1 MMLLDRTI
9 QPKVRDIEH
18 LAVQMPQRFI
28 MPNGVPLNI
37 LNSGDNEVV
46 RIDLLIEGGRWH
58 QSQPLQALFTNRMLR
73 EGTLRYS
80 ALEIAEKLDYYGAWL
95 ELSSASEYAYITL
108 YSLNKYLPQTLD
120 VLESIVKEPT
130 FPEKEL
136 GVVAENNIQQFIVNS
151 SKVDF
156 LAHRALMKAVYGG
169 QHPCG
174 RLVQKED
181 YKRITPDVLR
191 KFYDRYYHSRNCT
204 IYVSGKVGDDCVRRI
219 EDLFGREAFGK
230 GFQKPEK
237 TDFIPVSSVDKRI
250 FVEYADVMQSAVRM
264 GMLSLERCHPDYLKA
279 RVMVTLFG
287 GYFGSRL
294 MSNIRED
301 KGYTYGISAGIM
313 PYPDSGLLVVNAETA
328 NEFVEPLIK
337 EVYHEID
344 RLQNDLVPAEELA
357 MVKNY
362 MLGDM
367 CRSYESAF
375 SLADAWIF
383 IHTSGLPDSYVRDA
397 VEAVKTITPVEIRE
411 LASRYLCKETLKEVI
426 AGKKLS

>member
-1 MMLLDRTI
+1 MTG
-9 QPKVRDIEH
+9 
-18 LAVQMPQRFI
+18 F
-28 MPNGVPLNI
+28 
-37 LNSGDNEVV
+37 
-46 RIDLLIEGGRWH
+46 
-58 QSQPLQALFTNRMLR
+58 LFTGIIYALGVKTRFR
-73 EGTLRYS
+73 EPFVTYASILDTSGEEAEEATYMNIRSPYNKPYSVSLKPGYEVRPMTRSYYYDAVSAVRFTGEEEYHTNFVYQPERVEIKMRDTVAFSPNLFTLRR
-80 ALEIAEKLDYYGAWL
+80 
-95 ELSSASEYAYITL
+95 EL
-108 YSLNKYLPQTLD
+108 
-120 VLESIVKEPT
+120 
-130 FPEKEL
+130 
-136 GVVAENNIQQFIVNS
+136 
-151 SKVDF
+151 
-156 LAHRALMKAVYGG
+156 
-169 QHPCG
+169 
-174 RLVQKED
+174 
-181 YKRITPDVLR
+181 
-191 KFYDRYYHSRNCT
+191 
-204 IYVSGKVGDDCVRRI
+204 
-219 EDLFGREAFGK
+219 
-230 GFQKPEK
+230 EK
-237 TDFIPVSSVDKRI
+237 TDAMGVQGNISYFDGVVSGTVKNCFEEPLENAALLINGKAVLLGRLEPGQTVSLDGKESCNYPVSYS
-250 FVEYADVMQSAVRM
+250 YAAAQMVTGADQYEKA
-264 GMLSLERCHPDYLKA
+264 EIEDPDYLKA

-411 LASRYLCKETLKEVI
+411 LASRYLCKETLKEIVS
-426 AGKKLS
+426 GKKMS